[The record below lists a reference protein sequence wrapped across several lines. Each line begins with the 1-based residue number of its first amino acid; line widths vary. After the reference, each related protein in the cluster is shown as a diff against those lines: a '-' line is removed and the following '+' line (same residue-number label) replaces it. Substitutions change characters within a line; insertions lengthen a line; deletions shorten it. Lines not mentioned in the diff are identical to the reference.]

1 MTDTAKRGVQ
11 IGCRYTGKHQFYANS
26 DGTYWEAMAPI
37 DGSMLRIQRGL
48 LAKPKAAR
56 KLRMNN
62 LFDLSKRLR
71 LGAPS
76 KLPTVNGASK

>member
-37 DGSMLRIQRGL
+37 NGSMLRIQQGL

-56 KLRMNN
+56 KLRMNI

-71 LGAPS
+71 LVAAT
-76 KLPTVNGASK
+76 KLPTVKGVQQ